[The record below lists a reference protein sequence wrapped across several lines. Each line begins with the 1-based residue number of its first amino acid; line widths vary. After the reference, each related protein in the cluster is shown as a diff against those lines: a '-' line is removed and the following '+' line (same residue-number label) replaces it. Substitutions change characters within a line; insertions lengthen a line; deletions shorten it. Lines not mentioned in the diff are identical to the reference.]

1 MKVLVVCQEDP
12 EYILGGMGRHLRELF
27 RSMATRGDAEIDM
40 LVNGPHDGPKR
51 YLGFTKYHSD
61 KLICWKPMNPNMT
74 SIMSSDIQMA
84 RTLCQLLAEGKRW
97 DLVHVHEWNAFQV
110 ARMVR
115 DALNIPM
122 VGTMHLCISK
132 LMQGVD
138 LPPDMRKKETPSFGE
153 ADIYLMQQEG
163 HLIVDSDEL
172 ILCSKAYEKIIREVF
187 LTDRPINVILNGI
200 RTDEWK
206 SDPDAAAKAKSSL
219 NLPDRPIA
227 LFVGRIADMKGIR
240 PLLEAIR
247 RGDSGYCVV
256 IAGEVNANT
265 EEDKE
270 RWDVT
275 QMLRDVEHDY
285 PGRLRW
291 VGFQHD
297 DILKGLYS
305 LAEVGL
311 MPSTHE
317 PFGIVALEFLSMGV
331 PLICTEVDGLRELVV
346 NEDGSEEYAMIIEP
360 NDPGQIYRAMETL
373 RSDQRAREELREL
386 GIKRASEF
394 DWKVAAD
401 RTVDVYKKVIDRW
414 NRVKTFNRGSK

>member
-1 MKVLVVCQEDP
+1 MKILVVCQEDP

-27 RSMATRGDAEIDM
+27 RAMATRGDVEIDM
-40 LVNGPHDGPKR
+40 LVNGPHDGPKQ

-84 RTLCQLLAEGKRW
+84 RTLCKLLAEGKRW
-97 DLVHVHEWNAFQV
+97 DLVHVHEWNALQI

-115 DALNIPM
+115 DALDIPM

-132 LMQGVD
+132 LMQGAD
-138 LPPDMRKKETPSFGE
+138 LPPDMRKKEIPNFGE

-172 ILCSKAYEKIIREVF
+172 ILCSKAYERIIREVF
-187 LTDRPINVILNGI
+187 LTDRQINVILNGI

-206 SDPDAAAKAKSSL
+206 PNHEAAEAARSKLA
-219 NLPDRPIA
+219 LPDRPIA

-240 PLLEAIR
+240 PLLEAL
-247 RGDSGYCVV
+247 GKWDSGYCVV

-270 RWDVT
+270 RWEVT
-275 QMLRDVEHDY
+275 QILRDTEHDH
-285 PGRLRW
+285 PDRLRW

-305 LAEVGL
+305 AAEIGL

-346 NEDGSEEYAMIIEP
+346 SEDGTEEYAMIIEP
-360 NDPGQIYRAMETL
+360 NNPYQIHEAMKIL
-373 RSDQRAREELREL
+373 RQNLRARDELREL
-386 GIKRASEF
+386 GIKRAGEF
-394 DWKVAAD
+394 DWNVAANS
-401 RTVDVYKKVIDRW
+401 TVEVYRKAIDRW
-414 NRVKTFNRGSK
+414 RHVKSFNRGSK